1 MLTAFDH
8 VNLRTAR
15 LDEMVS
21 WYDRVLGLAAGPRA
35 PFDFPGAWL
44 YLGDHAVIHLV
55 GVQTPPA
62 GEDPRIE
69 HFAFAATGLARFTER
84 LDALGVPYERA
95 LVPGGG
101 PLQINLHDP
110 DGNHI
115 HIDFDV
121 AEA

>member
-21 WYDRVLGLAAGPRA
+21 WYDRVLGLKAGPRP
-35 PFDFPGAWL
+35 PFGFPGAWL

-55 GVQTPPA
+55 GQETPPA
-62 GEDPRIE
+62 GDDPLIE
-69 HFAFAATGLARFTER
+69 HFAFAATGLSRFTGH

-101 PLQINLHDP
+101 PLQINFHDP

-115 HIDFDV
+115 HVDFDV
-121 AEA
+121 AED